1 MILNLSK
8 VLERCTLDIQRE
20 KMTLDEI
27 SKLSFNQMQCL
38 GVNHRNTMMKLRL
51 KCLNFGSYSPPQKPR
66 TQGCG
71 APEYLILKSV
81 LESYMYLEEGFK
93 IKDIASLLFVS
104 ESTV

>member
-1 MILNLSK
+1 MFGGEPSK
-8 VLERCTLDIQRE
+8 HN
-20 KMTLDEI
+20 DEI
-27 SKLSFNQMQCL
+27 KVKVSKLW
-38 GVNHRNTMMKLRL
+38 KL
-51 KCLNFGSYSPPQKPR
+51 FTATKPR